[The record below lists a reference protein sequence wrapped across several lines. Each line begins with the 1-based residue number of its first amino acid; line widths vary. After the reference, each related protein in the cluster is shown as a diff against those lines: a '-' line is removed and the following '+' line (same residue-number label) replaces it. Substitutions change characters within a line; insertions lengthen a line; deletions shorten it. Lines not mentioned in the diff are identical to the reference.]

1 MTMASNSAKEDDSG
15 PLRRLRDQVLF
26 PAAHA
31 APRGFL
37 LVRRYDLT
45 KLIRDYDGTKTLRA
59 ENKRLRAVLKQ
70 TREALSDAKDHLDY
84 CGWGDKWERECAK
97 EQKLEPKI
105 DAALGAAEQA
115 LK

>member
-1 MTMASNSAKEDDSG
+1 MTMAPNGAKEDEAG

-26 PAAHA
+26 PKAHA

-37 LVRRYDLT
+37 LVRKYDLT
-45 KLIRDYDGTKTLRA
+45 KLIRDYDGTRTLRA
-59 ENKRLRAVLKQ
+59 ENERLRAVLTQ

-84 CGWGDKWERECAK
+84 CGWGDSWERECAK
-97 EQKLEPKI
+97 EQGLQPKI
-105 DAALGAAEQA
+105 DAALDVAEEA